1 MLNFFNKDEFQKFL
15 NELKYK
21 FVNLEELKPS
31 GVYASKGNSLNFIND
46 EFVNNFNKK
55 KYIFYQELNR
65 ILKSNPE
72 VFAKIMYEKKLIKN
86 KIEERKD
93 LIKQIVTEYNKIM
106 SVTDKNALKDEN
118 LYEIK
123 LKDIK
128 ENEGKVLINMIT
140 NQLKEYYPDG
150 KFDDKVG
157 DPIGKET
164 EIQTKLKKTFGLQN
178 EDTQTENA
186 KAGGDPFTEKLEE
199 NIKNDENEIRKIKN
213 EEDYLK
219 VKYNQN
225 IDKMRDNYERDRPLQ
240 KYTEKLDVI
249 LNNSS
254 DNMKKTQ
261 MLQNVLD
268 DIEENET
275 ANAFKISKEDKLVF
289 IGITFLIRLLSLSL
303 IDWALNTNFV
313 TSFKDIYILY
323 VFLYSVFL
331 LLIVAVVSVSY
342 NQPVAQ
348 LYSGESS
355 ILSGM
360 ASTLYYFYLIPGEEF
375 QSARRIIFHLGILY
389 FISIVGIII
398 QLTGD
403 KDSHKNET
411 RYDYYYKKKIR
422 ETLSSFTLATWIL
435 LSILAMM

>member
-65 ILKSNPE
+65 ILKSNPD

-93 LIKQIVTEYNKIM
+93 LISKIVTEYNKIM

-118 LYEIK
+118 LYQIKLDEIK
-123 LKDIK
+123 DY
-128 ENEGKVLINMIT
+128 EGKILINMIK
-140 NQLKEYYPDG
+140 NQLKEYYKDEDKEG
-150 KFDDKVG
+150 KT
-157 DPIGKET
+157 IENN
-164 EIQTKLKKTFGLQN
+164 LKKTFGL
-178 EDTQTENA
+178 DDEN
-186 KAGGDPFTEKLEE
+186 KKGEQSSTAGGDPFTEKLEE
-199 NIKNDENEIRKIKN
+199 SIKNDENEIRKIKN
-213 EEDYLK
+213 EEDYKK
-219 VKYNQN
+219 VKYNEN
-225 IDKMRDNYERDRPLQ
+225 IDKMRDDYERDRPLQ

-268 DIEENET
+268 DIEDNET

-355 ILSGM
+355 ILSSM
-360 ASTLYYFYLIPGEEF
+360 ASTLYYFYLIPGEEL

-398 QLTGD
+398 QMTGD
-403 KDSHKNET
+403 KDPEKNET

>member
-31 GVYASKGNSLNFIND
+31 GVYASKGNALNFIND
-46 EFVNNFNKK
+46 EFVNNFSKK

-65 ILKSNPE
+65 ILKSNPD

-93 LIKQIVTEYNKIM
+93 LISKIVKEYNKIM

-123 LKDIK
+123 LEDIK
-128 ENEGKVLINMIT
+128 KNEGQILINMIK
-140 NQLKEYYPDG
+140 NQLKEYYKD
-150 KFDDKVG
+150 DDK
-157 DPIGKET
+157 DDNEM
-164 EIQTKLKKTFGLQN
+164 ENNLKKTFGLDDEKSGNGEKGQSIG
-178 EDTQTENA
+178 
-186 KAGGDPFTEKLEE
+186 GGDPFTEKLEE
-199 NIKNDENEIRKIKN
+199 SIKNDENEIRKIKN
-213 EEDYLK
+213 EEDYKK
-219 VKYNQN
+219 VKYNEN
-225 IDKMRDNYERDRPLQ
+225 IDKMRDDYERDRPLQ

-268 DIEENET
+268 DIEDNET

-355 ILSGM
+355 ILSNM
-360 ASTLYYFYLIPGEEF
+360 ASTLYYFYLIPGEEL

-398 QLTGD
+398 QMTGD
-403 KDSHKNET
+403 KDPEKNET

>member
-31 GVYASKGNSLNFIND
+31 GVYASKGNALNFIND
-46 EFVNNFNKK
+46 EFVNNFSKK

-128 ENEGKVLINMIT
+128 ENEGKVLIKMIK
-140 NQLKEYYPDG
+140 NQLKEYYPEG
-150 KFDDKVG
+150 KTFDAENGTK
-157 DPIGKET
+157 IEN
-164 EIQTKLKKTFGLQN
+164 KLKETFGLQN
-178 EDTQTENA
+178 KDETTKSVQP
-186 KAGGDPFTEKLEE
+186 GGDPFTEKLEE

-213 EEDYLK
+213 EEDYKK
-219 VKYNQN
+219 VKYNEN
-225 IDKMRDNYERDRPLQ
+225 IDKMRDDYERDRPLQ
-240 KYTEKLDVI
+240 KYTEKLDVV

-348 LYSGESS
+348 LYRGESS
-355 ILSGM
+355 ILSNM
-360 ASTLYYFYLIPGEEF
+360 ASTLYYFYLIPGEEL

-398 QLTGD
+398 QMTGD
-403 KDSHKNET
+403 KDPEKNET